1 MRSFSML
8 FWLALLLLAVI
19 SGVHTAPTGEEAM
32 DKREFPV
39 PLGKRMPPKPLAS
52 TVPLFIKYLEGK
64 PAILKKAPVF
74 WTGKSNQ
81 KPTFTAAKVLKN
93 NQNIVG
99 THGGITVLD
108 ALKDAKLSYEKW
120 ELQDWHAGCRAFAE
134 HVQPEEK
141 KAFLVYGEEVI
152 KPDSVWIVSE
162 KPALDSNDKVKE
174 VMGYQM
180 AVDGKTLTPK
190 GDIKGKKI

>member
-1 MRSFSML
+1 
-8 FWLALLLLAVI
+8 LLWIAVDCCGLLY
-19 SGVHTAPTGEEAM
+19 
-32 DKREFPV
+32 
-39 PLGKRMPPKPLAS
+39 S
-52 TVPLFIKYLEGK
+52 TV
-64 PAILKKAPVF
+64 
-74 WTGKSNQ
+74 Q
-81 KPTFTAAKVLKN
+81 KPQYNPQKPQSCPVLYR
-93 NQNIVG
+93 G
-99 THGGITVLD
+99 GPCCGITQVL
-108 ALKDAKLSYEKW
+108 LM
-120 ELQDWHAGCRAFAE
+120 
-134 HVQPEEK
+134 QPEEK